1 MQFQQNE
8 TYPEINVFEL
18 NFLDVLFSRAINS
31 TLWCIYSIYS
41 IYIYKLKIDV
51 ECWFG
56 GIFTW
61 SGRTVNSNTIYF
73 LVVNIPFTLD
83 IFFFEKHCFYI
94 ALCTLYLVLLLR
106 KNMCIFGVFRPNFAH
121 KSLPLSIYME
131 YTRGIVNLSLFSST
145 LFFPVSTN
153 FFFKAF
159 CLLESFFYFHCI
171 SFENLFHAI

>member
-1 MQFQQNE
+1 MLVWWHFHLIRS
-8 TYPEINVFEL
+8 YSEL
-18 NFLDVLFSRAINS
+18 EHHLF
-31 TLWCIYSIYS
+31 
-41 IYIYKLKIDV
+41 
-51 ECWFG
+51 FG
-56 GIFTW
+56 
-61 SGRTVNSNTIYF
+61 RKYTIY
-73 LVVNIPFTLD
+73 LGY
-83 IFFFEKHCFYI
+83 FFFEKHCFYI